1 MTTQRDLFLLIGQSN
16 MAGRGLLDSTTPL
29 THPNISMYRDEKWQT
44 ATEPLHTD
52 KTTAGISLGISF
64 AHHLLNQAPNT
75 QIGLLPCAVGGTPL
89 SRWMP
94 DKDLY
99 ENAVSITKSVLSQ
112 GDTLKGILWHQ
123 GEADSKDI
131 PTANSYETRITEM
144 IATLRSELNAN
155 HVPFIA
161 GELGHFLQNHEQ
173 CMYFTKVNQ
182 TLRTLK
188 TPHYACATAHGL
200 TDIGDDVHFD
210 GPSLREF
217 GRRYAAHYLQITH
230 QI

>member
-1 MTTQRDLFLLIGQSN
+1 MTTQRELFLLIGQSN
-16 MAGRGLLDSTTPL
+16 MAGRGLLNTTTPL
-29 THPNISMYRDEKWQT
+29 THPSISMYRDDQWQM
-44 ATEPLHTD
+44 AQEPLHTD
-52 KTTAGISLGISF
+52 KATAGVSLGISF
-64 AHHLLNQAPNT
+64 AHHILNTAPNT
-75 QIGLLPCAVGGTPL
+75 RIGLLPCAVGGTPL

-94 DKDLY
+94 GHDLY

-131 PTANSYETRITEM
+131 PTANTYENRLTEM
-144 IATLRSELNAN
+144 ITTLRSELNAD

-161 GELGHFLQNHEQ
+161 GELGHFLQHHGQ
-173 CMYFTKVNQ
+173 CVYFTSINQ
-182 TLRTLK
+182 TLRTLNV
-188 TPHYACATAHGL
+188 PLYACAKAKGL

-217 GRRYAAHYLQITH
+217 GHRYATHYSQVAH
-230 QI
+230 